1 VPETIT
7 HVSFSSAGGAGS
19 VARILSDE
27 QRRRGQDSQLISVI
41 TSDLRKSPLSAPLH
55 TMAAG
60 IDEYIVKAADFSAP
74 ISVLRDQV
82 RGLGLRDVAGVDIIH
97 LHGIN
102 GAMRLEDLHSVPKHT
117 RVVWTLHDMNP
128 FTGACHYS
136 LGCEGFKS
144 SCSGCPAVKSVFYK
158 RVSDLLTTKKE
169 AVAKVP
175 NLSVVSPSR
184 WLAEEAKHSTVFASQ
199 SISVIPNPID
209 PIFLGENSASSS
221 AKADKTEITSS
232 LRIIVVAKNLSDP
245 VKQVDTAVRAFHSAF
260 PHKGNATLTL
270 VGSGGKEFEGEG
282 VALTGPLAKSDLAR
296 VFAQSDVL
304 IVPSRGENAPLV
316 IGEAAASGCLPLV
329 ASVGGMSEMVSTLQ
343 HGSVF
348 ENTEELVHHLTALR
362 QVSIASKRQSRAAI
376 RSNAVLLYSPS
387 AAATEYDKVYSS

>member
-1 VPETIT
+1 MPETIT
-7 HVSFSSAGGAGS
+7 HVSFSRAGGAGS
-19 VARILSDE
+19 VARVLSDE
-27 QRRRGQDSQLISVI
+27 QRRRGQDSQLVSVI
-41 TSDLRKSPLSAPLH
+41 TSDLRKSPLSTPLH

-60 IDEYIVKAADFSAP
+60 IDEYIVKAADFSSP

-82 RGLGLRDVAGVDIIH
+82 NGLRIRDIAGVDIIH

-136 LGCEGFKS
+136 LGCEGFKR
-144 SCSGCPAVKSVFYK
+144 SCSECPAVKSVFYK

-209 PIFLGENSASSS
+209 PIFFEENIASGSAS
-221 AKADKTEITSS
+221 AKTDKTSS

-245 VKQVDTAVRAFHSAF
+245 VKQVDTAVRAFNSAF
-260 PHKGNATLTL
+260 PHKVNATLTL

-282 VALTGPLAKSDLAR
+282 VTLTGPLAKSDLAQA
-296 VFAQSDVL
+296 FAQSDVL
-304 IVPSRGENAPLV
+304 IVPSKGENAPLV

-329 ASVGGMSEMVSTLQ
+329 ASVGGMGEMVSALQ

-348 ENTEELVHHLTALR
+348 EHTEELIHHLTALR
-362 QVSIASKRQSRAAI
+362 QVSVATKRQLRAAI
-376 RSNAVLLYSPS
+376 RRNAVLLYSPS

>member
-1 VPETIT
+1 M
-7 HVSFSSAGGAGS
+7 
-19 VARILSDE
+19 
-27 QRRRGQDSQLISVI
+27 
-41 TSDLRKSPLSAPLH
+41 SDLARA
-55 TMAAG
+55 
-60 IDEYIVKAADFSAP
+60 
-74 ISVLRDQV
+74 
-82 RGLGLRDVAGVDIIH
+82 DIIH

-102 GAMRLEDLHSVPKHT
+102 GALRLEDLHSVPKRT

-136 LGCEGFKS
+136 LGCEGFKR
-144 SCSGCPAVKSVFYK
+144 SCSECPAVKSVFYK

-184 WLAEEAKHSTVFASQ
+184 WLAEEAKHSTVFGSH

-209 PIFLGENSASSS
+209 PIFLGENSART
-221 AKADKTEITSS
+221 KTDETNS
-232 LRIIVVAKNLSDP
+232 LRIIAVAKNLSDP

-282 VALTGPLAKSDLAR
+282 VALTGPLAKSDLAQA
-296 VFAQSDVL
+296 FAQSDLL
-304 IVPSRGENAPLV
+304 IVPSKGENAPLV

-329 ASVGGMSEMVSTLQ
+329 ASVGGMGEMVSSLQ

-348 ENTEELVHHLTALR
+348 ENTVELVHHLTALR
-362 QVSIASKRQSRAAI
+362 QVSVATKRQLRLAI
-376 RSNAVLLYSPS
+376 RRNAVLLYSPS

>member
-1 VPETIT
+1 
-7 HVSFSSAGGAGS
+7 VSFSSAGGAGS

-41 TSDLRKSPLSAPLH
+41 TNDLRKSPLSAPLH

-60 IDEYIVKAADFSAP
+60 IDEYIVKAADFSSP

-82 RGLGLRDVAGVDIIH
+82 NGLGMSDLARADIIH

-102 GAMRLEDLHSVPKHT
+102 GAMRLEELHSVPKHT

-144 SCSGCPAVKSVFYK
+144 SCSRCPAVKSVFYK

-184 WLAEEAKHSTVFASQ
+184 WLAEEAKHSMVFASH

-209 PIFLGENSASSS
+209 PIFLGENSAS
-221 AKADKTEITSS
+221 AKTDETSS
-232 LRIIVVAKNLSDP
+232 SRIIVVAKNLSDP
-245 VKQVDTAVRAFHSAF
+245 VKQVGTAVRAFHSAF

-282 VALTGPLAKSDLAR
+282 VTLTGPLAKSDLAQA
-296 VFAQSDVL
+296 FAQSDVL
-304 IVPSRGENAPLV
+304 IVPSKGENAPLV

-329 ASVGGMSEMVSTLQ
+329 ASVGGMGEMVSALQ

-348 ENTEELVHHLTALR
+348 EHTEELIHHLTALR
-362 QVSIASKRQSRAAI
+362 ELSIASKRQARAAI

>member
-1 VPETIT
+1 MTETIT

-60 IDEYIVKAADFSAP
+60 IDEYIVKAADFSSP

-82 RGLGLRDVAGVDIIH
+82 NGLGMSDLARADIIH

-184 WLAEEAKHSTVFASQ
+184 WLAEEAKHSTVFASH

-209 PIFLGENSASSS
+209 PIFLGENSAS
-221 AKADKTEITSS
+221 AKTDETSS

-245 VKQVDTAVRAFHSAF
+245 VKEVGTAVRAFRSAF
-260 PHKGNATLTL
+260 SNKGNATLTL

-282 VALTGPLAKSDLAR
+282 VTLTGPLAKSDLAQA
-296 VFAQSDVL
+296 FAQSDVL
-304 IVPSRGENAPLV
+304 IVPSKGENAPLV

-329 ASVGGMSEMVSTLQ
+329 ASVGGMGEMVSALQ

-348 ENTEELVHHLTALR
+348 EHTEELVHHLTALR
-362 QVSIASKRQSRAAI
+362 QVSVATKRQLRAAI
-376 RSNAVLLYSPS
+376 RRNAVLLYSPS

>member
-27 QRRRGQDSQLISVI
+27 QRRRGQDSQLVSVI
-41 TSDLRKSPLSAPLH
+41 TSDLRKSPLSTPLH

-60 IDEYIVKAADFSAP
+60 IDEYIVKAADFSSP

-82 RGLGLRDVAGVDIIH
+82 NGLRIRDIAGVDIIH

-158 RVSDLLTTKKE
+158 SVSDLLTTKKE

-184 WLAEEAKHSTVFASQ
+184 WLAEEAKHSTVFASH
-199 SISVIPNPID
+199 SISVVPNPID
-209 PIFLGENSASSS
+209 PIFLGENSAST
-221 AKADKTEITSS
+221 KTDETIS

-245 VKQVDTAVRAFHSAF
+245 VKQVDTAVRAFRSAF
-260 PHKGNATLTL
+260 PNKGNATLTL

-282 VALTGPLAKSDLAR
+282 VTLTGPLAKSDLAQA
-296 VFAQSDVL
+296 FAQSDVL
-304 IVPSRGENAPLV
+304 IVPSKGENAPLV

-329 ASVGGMSEMVSTLQ
+329 ASVGGMGEMVSALQ

-348 ENTEELVHHLTALR
+348 EHTEELIHHLTALR
-362 QVSIASKRQSRAAI
+362 QVSVATKRELRAAI
-376 RSNAVLLYSPS
+376 RRNAVLLYSPS

>member
-1 VPETIT
+1 MPQTIT

-60 IDEYIVKAADFSAP
+60 IDEYIVKAADFSSP

-82 RGLGLRDVAGVDIIH
+82 NGLGMSDLARADIIH

-102 GAMRLEDLHSVPKHT
+102 GAMRLEELHSVPKHT

-136 LGCEGFKS
+136 LGCEGFKN
-144 SCSGCPAVKSVFYK
+144 SCSRCPAVKSVFYK

-184 WLAEEAKHSTVFASQ
+184 WLAEEAKHSMVFASH

-209 PIFLGENSASSS
+209 PIFLGENSAS
-221 AKADKTEITSS
+221 AKTDETSS
-232 LRIIVVAKNLSDP
+232 SRIIVVAKNLSDP
-245 VKQVDTAVRAFHSAF
+245 VKQVGTAVRAFHSAF

-282 VALTGPLAKSDLAR
+282 VTLTGPLAKSDLAQA
-296 VFAQSDVL
+296 FAQSDVL
-304 IVPSRGENAPLV
+304 IVPSKGENAPLV

-329 ASVGGMSEMVSTLQ
+329 ASVGGMGEMVSALQ

-348 ENTEELVHHLTALR
+348 GNTEELVHHLTALR
-362 QVSIASKRQSRAAI
+362 QVSVATKRQLRLAI
-376 RSNAVLLYSPS
+376 RRNAVLLYSPS

>member
-1 VPETIT
+1 VTETIT
-7 HVSFSSAGGAGS
+7 HVSFSSAGGTGS

-27 QRRRGQDSQLISVI
+27 QRRRGQDSQLVSVI

-60 IDEYIVKAADFSAP
+60 IDEYIVKAADFSSP

-82 RGLGLRDVAGVDIIH
+82 NGLGMSDLARADIIH

-102 GAMRLEDLHSVPKHT
+102 GAMRLEELHSVPKHT

-144 SCSGCPAVKSVFYK
+144 SCSRCPAVKSVFYK

-184 WLAEEAKHSTVFASQ
+184 WLAEEAKHSMVFASH

-209 PIFLGENSASSS
+209 PIFLGENSAS
-221 AKADKTEITSS
+221 AKTDETSS
-232 LRIIVVAKNLSDP
+232 SRIIVVAKNLSDP
-245 VKQVDTAVRAFHSAF
+245 VKQVGTAVRAFHSAF

-282 VALTGPLAKSDLAR
+282 VTLTGPLAKSDLAQA
-296 VFAQSDVL
+296 FAQSDVL
-304 IVPSRGENAPLV
+304 IVPSKGENAPLV

-329 ASVGGMSEMVSTLQ
+329 ASVGGMGEMVSALQ

-348 ENTEELVHHLTALR
+348 EHTEELIHHLTALR
-362 QVSIASKRQSRAAI
+362 QVSVATKRQLRAAI
-376 RSNAVLLYSPS
+376 RRNAVLLYSPS

>member
-1 VPETIT
+1 MPETIT

-27 QRRRGQDSQLISVI
+27 QRRRGQDSQLITVT

-60 IDEYIVKAADFSAP
+60 IDEYIVKAADFSSP

-82 RGLGLRDVAGVDIIH
+82 NGLRIRDIAGVDIIH

-102 GAMRLEDLHSVPKHT
+102 GAMRLEALHSVPKNT

-136 LGCEGFKS
+136 LGCDGFKR

-184 WLAEEAKHSTVFASQ
+184 WLAEEAERSTVFASH

-209 PIFLGENSASSS
+209 PIFLGENSAST
-221 AKADKTEITSS
+221 KTDATSS

-282 VALTGPLAKSDLAR
+282 VTLTGPLAKSDLAQAF
-296 VFAQSDVL
+296 VQSDVL
-304 IVPSRGENAPLV
+304 IVPSKGENAPLV

-329 ASVGGMSEMVSTLQ
+329 ASVGGMGEMVSALQ

-348 ENTEELVHHLTALR
+348 ENTEELVQHLNALR
-362 QVSIASKRQSRAAI
+362 QVSVASKRQSRAAI
-376 RSNAVLLYSPS
+376 RRNAVLLYSPS

>member
-1 VPETIT
+1 
-7 HVSFSSAGGAGS
+7 
-19 VARILSDE
+19 
-27 QRRRGQDSQLISVI
+27 
-41 TSDLRKSPLSAPLH
+41 
-55 TMAAG
+55 
-60 IDEYIVKAADFSAP
+60 
-74 ISVLRDQV
+74 
-82 RGLGLRDVAGVDIIH
+82 
-97 LHGIN
+97 
-102 GAMRLEDLHSVPKHT
+102 MRLEELHSLPKHT

-184 WLAEEAKHSTVFASQ
+184 WLAEEAKHSMVFASH

-209 PIFLGENSASSS
+209 PIFLGENSAS
-221 AKADKTEITSS
+221 AKTDETSS

-245 VKQVDTAVRAFHSAF
+245 VKEVGTAVRAFHSAF

-282 VALTGPLAKSDLAR
+282 VTLTGPLAKSDLAQA
-296 VFAQSDVL
+296 FAQSDVL
-304 IVPSRGENAPLV
+304 IVPSKGENAPLV

-329 ASVGGMSEMVSTLQ
+329 ASVGGMGEMVSAIQ
-343 HGSVF
+343 HGDVF
-348 ENTEELVHHLTALR
+348 EHTEELVHHLTALR
-362 QVSIASKRQSRAAI
+362 QVSVASKRQSRAEI
-376 RSNAVLLYSPS
+376 RSNEVLLYSPS

>member
-1 VPETIT
+1 ME
-7 HVSFSSAGGAGS
+7 
-19 VARILSDE
+19 
-27 QRRRGQDSQLISVI
+27 
-41 TSDLRKSPLSAPLH
+41 
-55 TMAAG
+55 AG
-60 IDEYIVKAADFSAP
+60 IDEYIVKAADFSSP

-82 RGLGLRDVAGVDIIH
+82 NGLRMRDIAGADIIH

-136 LGCEGFKS
+136 LGCEGFKR
-144 SCSGCPAVKSVFYK
+144 SCSGCPAVKSIFYK

-175 NLSVVSPSR
+175 NLYVVSPSR
-184 WLAEEAKHSTVFASQ
+184 WLAEEAKHSTVFSSH
-199 SISVIPNPID
+199 SITVIPNPID
-209 PIFLGENSASSS
+209 PIFLGENSAS
-221 AKADKTEITSS
+221 AKTKVTSS

-245 VKQVDTAVRAFHSAF
+245 VKQVDIAVRAFRSAF

-270 VGSGGKEFEGEG
+270 VGAGGKKFEGEG
-282 VALTGPLAKSDLAR
+282 VTLTGPLAKFDLAQA
-296 VFAQSDVL
+296 FAQSDVL
-304 IVPSRGENAPLV
+304 IVPSKGENAPLV

-329 ASVGGMSEMVSTLQ
+329 ASVGGMGEMISALQ
-343 HGSVF
+343 HGSTF
-348 ENTEELVHHLTALR
+348 ENTEELVHLLTALR
-362 QVSIASKRQSRAAI
+362 QVSVVSKRQSRAEI
-376 RSNAVLLYSPS
+376 RSKAVLLYSPS

>member
-60 IDEYIVKAADFSAP
+60 IDEYIVKAADFSSP

-82 RGLGLRDVAGVDIIH
+82 NGLGMSDLARADIIH

-102 GAMRLEDLHSVPKHT
+102 GAMRLEELHSVPKHT

-144 SCSGCPAVKSVFYK
+144 SCSRCPAVKSVFYK

-184 WLAEEAKHSTVFASQ
+184 WLAEEAKHSMVFASH

-209 PIFLGENSASSS
+209 PIFLGENSAS
-221 AKADKTEITSS
+221 AKTDETSS
-232 LRIIVVAKNLSDP
+232 SRIIVVAKNLSDP
-245 VKQVDTAVRAFHSAF
+245 VKQVGTAVRAFHSAF

-282 VALTGPLAKSDLAR
+282 VTLTGPLAKSDLAQA
-296 VFAQSDVL
+296 FAQSDVL
-304 IVPSRGENAPLV
+304 IVPSKGENAPLV

-329 ASVGGMSEMVSTLQ
+329 ASVGGMGEMVSALQ

-348 ENTEELVHHLTALR
+348 EHTEELIHHLTALR
-362 QVSIASKRQSRAAI
+362 QVSVATKRQLRAAI
-376 RSNAVLLYSPS
+376 RRNAVLLYSPS

>member
-1 VPETIT
+1 MTETIT
-7 HVSFSSAGGAGS
+7 HVSFSSAGGTGS

-27 QRRRGQDSQLISVI
+27 QCRRGQDSQLISVI

-60 IDEYIVKAADFSAP
+60 VDEYIVKAADFSSP

-82 RGLGLRDVAGVDIIH
+82 NGLGMSDLARADIIH

-144 SCSGCPAVKSVFYK
+144 SCSRCPAVKSVFYK

-184 WLAEEAKHSTVFASQ
+184 WLAEEAKHSMVFASH

-209 PIFLGENSASSS
+209 PIFLGENSAS
-221 AKADKTEITSS
+221 AKTDETSS

-245 VKQVDTAVRAFHSAF
+245 VKQVGTAVRAFHSAF

-282 VALTGPLAKSDLAR
+282 VTLTGPLAKSDLAQA
-296 VFAQSDVL
+296 FAQSDVL
-304 IVPSRGENAPLV
+304 IVPSKGENAPLV

-329 ASVGGMSEMVSTLQ
+329 ASVGGMGEMVSALQ

-348 ENTEELVHHLTALR
+348 EHTKELVHHLTALR
-362 QVSIASKRQSRAAI
+362 QVSVATKRQLRAAI
-376 RSNAVLLYSPS
+376 RSQAVLLYSPS

>member
-1 VPETIT
+1 MTETIT
-7 HVSFSSAGGAGS
+7 HVSFSSAGGTGS

-60 IDEYIVKAADFSAP
+60 IDEYIVKAADFSSP

-82 RGLGLRDVAGVDIIH
+82 NGLGMSDLARADIIH

-102 GAMRLEDLHSVPKHT
+102 GAMRLEELHSVPKHT

-144 SCSGCPAVKSVFYK
+144 SCSRCPAVKSVFYK

-184 WLAEEAKHSTVFASQ
+184 WLAEEAKHSMVFASH
-199 SISVIPNPID
+199 SISVVPNPID
-209 PIFLGENSASSS
+209 PIFLGENSAS
-221 AKADKTEITSS
+221 AKTDETSS

-245 VKQVDTAVRAFHSAF
+245 VKQVGTAVRAFHSAF
-260 PHKGNATLTL
+260 PHRGNATLTL

-282 VALTGPLAKSDLAR
+282 VTLTGPLAKSDLAQA
-296 VFAQSDVL
+296 FAQSDVL
-304 IVPSRGENAPLV
+304 IVPSKGENAPLV

-329 ASVGGMSEMVSTLQ
+329 ASVGGMGEMVSALQ
-343 HGSVF
+343 HGSMF
-348 ENTEELVHHLTALR
+348 ENNEELVHHLTALR
-362 QVSIASKRQSRAAI
+362 QVSVVSKRQARAEI

-387 AAATEYDKVYSS
+387 AAATEYDKVYLS

>member
-60 IDEYIVKAADFSAP
+60 IDEYIVKAADFSSP

-82 RGLGLRDVAGVDIIH
+82 NGLGIRDIAGVDIIH

-184 WLAEEAKHSTVFASQ
+184 WLAEEAKHSTVFASH

-209 PIFLGENSASSS
+209 PIFLGENSAS
-221 AKADKTEITSS
+221 AKTDETSS

-282 VALTGPLAKSDLAR
+282 VTLTGPLAKSDLAQA
-296 VFAQSDVL
+296 FAQSDVL
-304 IVPSRGENAPLV
+304 IVPSKGENAPLV

-329 ASVGGMSEMVSTLQ
+329 ASVGGMGEMVSALQ

-362 QVSIASKRQSRAAI
+362 QVSVASKRQLRAAI
-376 RSNAVLLYSPS
+376 RRNAVLLYSPS

>member
-1 VPETIT
+1 VTETIT
-7 HVSFSSAGGAGS
+7 HVSFSSAGGTGS

-60 IDEYIVKAADFSAP
+60 IDEYIVKAADFSSP

-82 RGLGLRDVAGVDIIH
+82 NGLGMSDLARADIIH

-102 GAMRLEDLHSVPKHT
+102 GAMRLEELHSVPKHT

-144 SCSGCPAVKSVFYK
+144 SCSRCPAVKSVFYK

-184 WLAEEAKHSTVFASQ
+184 WLAEEAKHSMVFASH

-209 PIFLGENSASSS
+209 PIFLGENSAS
-221 AKADKTEITSS
+221 AKTDETSS
-232 LRIIVVAKNLSDP
+232 SRIIVVAKNLSDP
-245 VKQVDTAVRAFHSAF
+245 VKQVGTAVRAFHSAF

-282 VALTGPLAKSDLAR
+282 VTLTGPLAKSDLAQA
-296 VFAQSDVL
+296 FAQSDVL
-304 IVPSRGENAPLV
+304 IVPSKGENAPLV

-329 ASVGGMSEMVSTLQ
+329 ASVGGMGEMVSALQ

-348 ENTEELVHHLTALR
+348 EHTEELIHHLTALR
-362 QVSIASKRQSRAAI
+362 ELSIASKRQARAAI

>member
-1 VPETIT
+1 MPETIT

-27 QRRRGQDSQLISVI
+27 QRRRGQNSQLISVI
-41 TSDLRKSPLSAPLH
+41 TSDLRKSPLSAPVH

-60 IDEYIVKAADFSAP
+60 IDEYIVRASDFSSP
-74 ISVLRDQV
+74 ISVFRDQV
-82 RGLGLRDVAGVDIIH
+82 NGLGMRGVAGVDIIH

-136 LGCEGFKS
+136 LGCDGFKD

-158 RVSDLLTTKKE
+158 RVSDLLTAKKE

-175 NLSVVSPSR
+175 NLTVVSPSR
-184 WLAEEAKHSTVFASQ
+184 WLAEEAKHSTVFASHP
-199 SISVIPNPID
+199 ISVIPNPID
-209 PIFLGENSASSS
+209 PIFLGKNSASP
-221 AKADKTEITSS
+221 KTDQTDSF
-232 LRIIVVAKNLSDP
+232 RVIVVAKNLSDP
-245 VKQVDTAVRAFHSAF
+245 VKQVDIAVQAFHSAF
-260 PHKGNATLTL
+260 PCKGNATLTL

-282 VALTGPLAKSDLAR
+282 VALTGPLAKSDLAQ

-304 IVPSRGENAPLV
+304 IVPSKGENAPLV
-316 IGEAAASGCLPLV
+316 IGEAAASGCLSLV
-329 ASVGGMSEMVSTLQ
+329 ASVGGMGEMVSALQ
-343 HGSVF
+343 QGSVF
-348 ENTEELVHHLTALR
+348 ESTEELVHHLTALR
-362 QVSIASKRQSRAAI
+362 QVSIASKRQSRSEIRRNAALI
-376 RSNAVLLYSPS
+376 YSPS
-387 AAATEYDKVYSS
+387 AVASEYAKVYST

>member
-1 VPETIT
+1 MTETIT
-7 HVSFSSAGGAGS
+7 HVSFSSAGGTGS

-41 TSDLRKSPLSAPLH
+41 TSDLRKSPLSAPLQ

-60 IDEYIVKAADFSAP
+60 IDEYIVKAADFSSP

-82 RGLGLRDVAGVDIIH
+82 SGLGIRDVAGVDIIH

-102 GAMRLEDLHSVPKHT
+102 GAMRLENLHSVPKHT

-144 SCSGCPAVKSVFYK
+144 SCAGCPAVKSVFYK

-184 WLAEEAKHSTVFASQ
+184 WLAEEAKHSMVFASH

-209 PIFLGENSASSS
+209 PIFLGENSAS
-221 AKADKTEITSS
+221 AKTDETSS
-232 LRIIVVAKNLSDP
+232 SRIIVVAKNLSDP
-245 VKQVDTAVRAFHSAF
+245 VKQVGTAVRAFHSAF

-282 VALTGPLAKSDLAR
+282 VTLTGPLAKSDLAQA
-296 VFAQSDVL
+296 FAQSDVL
-304 IVPSRGENAPLV
+304 IVPSKGENAPLV

-329 ASVGGMSEMVSTLQ
+329 ASVGGMGEMVSALQ

-348 ENTEELVHHLTALR
+348 EHTEELIHHLTALR
-362 QVSIASKRQSRAAI
+362 ELSIASKRQARAAI

>member
-1 VPETIT
+1 MTETIT
-7 HVSFSSAGGAGS
+7 HVSFSSAGGTGS

-60 IDEYIVKAADFSAP
+60 IDEYIVKAADFSSP

-82 RGLGLRDVAGVDIIH
+82 NGLGMSDLARADIIH

-102 GAMRLEDLHSVPKHT
+102 GAMRLEELHSVPKHT

-144 SCSGCPAVKSVFYK
+144 SCSRCPAVKSVFYK

-184 WLAEEAKHSTVFASQ
+184 WLAEEAKHSMVFASH

-209 PIFLGENSASSS
+209 PIFLGENSAS
-221 AKADKTEITSS
+221 AKTDETSS

-245 VKQVDTAVRAFHSAF
+245 VKQVGTAVRAFHSAF

-282 VALTGPLAKSDLAR
+282 VTLTGPLAKSDLAQA
-296 VFAQSDVL
+296 FAQSDVL
-304 IVPSRGENAPLV
+304 IVPSKGENAPLV

-329 ASVGGMSEMVSTLQ
+329 ASVGGMGEMVSALQ

-348 ENTEELVHHLTALR
+348 EHTEELIHHLTALR
-362 QVSIASKRQSRAAI
+362 QVSVATKRQLRAAI
-376 RSNAVLLYSPS
+376 RRNAVLLYSPS

>member
-1 VPETIT
+1 MTETIT
-7 HVSFSSAGGAGS
+7 HVSFSSAGGTGS

-60 IDEYIVKAADFSAP
+60 IDEYIVKAADFSSP

-82 RGLGLRDVAGVDIIH
+82 NGLGMSDLARADIIH

-102 GAMRLEDLHSVPKHT
+102 GAMRLEELHSVPKHT

-144 SCSGCPAVKSVFYK
+144 SCSRCPAVKSVFYK

-184 WLAEEAKHSTVFASQ
+184 WLAEEAKHSMVFASH

-209 PIFLGENSASSS
+209 PIFLGENSAS
-221 AKADKTEITSS
+221 AKTDETSS
-232 LRIIVVAKNLSDP
+232 LRIIVVAKNLSEP
-245 VKQVDTAVRAFHSAF
+245 VKQVGTAVRAFHSAF

-282 VALTGPLAKSDLAR
+282 VTLTGPLAKSDLAQA
-296 VFAQSDVL
+296 FAQSDVL
-304 IVPSRGENAPLV
+304 IVPSKGENAPLV

-329 ASVGGMSEMVSTLQ
+329 ASVGGMGEMVSALQ

-348 ENTEELVHHLTALR
+348 EHTEELVHHLTALR
-362 QVSIASKRQSRAAI
+362 QVSVATKRQLRAAI
-376 RSNAVLLYSPS
+376 RRNAVLLYSPS

>member
-1 VPETIT
+1 
-7 HVSFSSAGGAGS
+7 
-19 VARILSDE
+19 
-27 QRRRGQDSQLISVI
+27 
-41 TSDLRKSPLSAPLH
+41 
-55 TMAAG
+55 MAAG
-60 IDEYIVKAADFSAP
+60 IDEYIVKAADFSSP

-82 RGLGLRDVAGVDIIH
+82 NGLGMSDLARADIIH

-102 GAMRLEDLHSVPKHT
+102 GAMRLEELHSVPKHT

-144 SCSGCPAVKSVFYK
+144 SCSRCPAVKSVFYK

-184 WLAEEAKHSTVFASQ
+184 WLAEEAKHSMVFASH

-209 PIFLGENSASSS
+209 PIFLGENSAS
-221 AKADKTEITSS
+221 AKTDETSS
-232 LRIIVVAKNLSDP
+232 SRIIVVAKNLSDP
-245 VKQVDTAVRAFHSAF
+245 VKQVGTAVRAFHSAF

-282 VALTGPLAKSDLAR
+282 VTLTGPLAKSDLAQA
-296 VFAQSDVL
+296 FAQSDVL
-304 IVPSRGENAPLV
+304 IVPSKGENAPLV

-329 ASVGGMSEMVSTLQ
+329 ASVGGMGEMVSALQ

-362 QVSIASKRQSRAAI
+362 QVSVATRQRSRAAI
-376 RSNAVLLYSPS
+376 RTNAVLLYGPS

>member
-41 TSDLRKSPLSAPLH
+41 TSDLRKFPLSAPLH

-60 IDEYIVKAADFSAP
+60 IDEYIVKAADFSSP

-82 RGLGLRDVAGVDIIH
+82 SGLGIRDVAGVDIIH

-144 SCSGCPAVKSVFYK
+144 SCAGCPAVKSVFYK
-158 RVSDLLTTKKE
+158 RVSDLLTTKNE

-184 WLAEEAKHSTVFASQ
+184 WLAEEAKHSTVFASH

-209 PIFLGENSASSS
+209 PIFLGENSASAS
-221 AKADKTEITSS
+221 AKTDETSS

-260 PHKGNATLTL
+260 PHKVNATLTL

-282 VALTGPLAKSDLAR
+282 VSLTGPLAKSDLAQ

-316 IGEAAASGCLPLV
+316 IGEAAASGCIPLV
-329 ASVGGMSEMVSTLQ
+329 ASVGGMSEMVSRLQ
-343 HGSVF
+343 HGRVF
-348 ENTEELVHHLTALR
+348 ENTEELVHHLTAFREL
-362 QVSIASKRQSRAAI
+362 SIASKRQARAAI

>member
-41 TSDLRKSPLSAPLH
+41 TNDLRKSPLSAPLH

-60 IDEYIVKAADFSAP
+60 IDEYIVKAADFSSP

-82 RGLGLRDVAGVDIIH
+82 SGLGIRDVAGVDIIH

-144 SCSGCPAVKSVFYK
+144 SCAGCPAVKSVFYK
-158 RVSDLLTTKKE
+158 RVSDLLTTKNE

-184 WLAEEAKHSTVFASQ
+184 WLAEEAKHSTVFASH

-209 PIFLGENSASSS
+209 PIFLGENSASAS
-221 AKADKTEITSS
+221 AKTDETSS

-260 PHKGNATLTL
+260 PHKVNATLTL

-282 VALTGPLAKSDLAR
+282 VSLTGPLAKSDLAQ

-316 IGEAAASGCLPLV
+316 IGEAAASGCIPLV
-329 ASVGGMSEMVSTLQ
+329 ASVGGMSEMVSRLQ
-343 HGSVF
+343 HGRVF
-348 ENTEELVHHLTALR
+348 ENTEELVHHLTAFREL
-362 QVSIASKRQSRAAI
+362 SIASKRQARAAI

>member
-1 VPETIT
+1 MHETIT
-7 HVSFSSAGGAGS
+7 HVSFSRAGGAGS

-27 QRRRGQDSQLISVI
+27 QRRRGQDSQLISII

-55 TMAAG
+55 TMTAG
-60 IDEYIVKAADFSAP
+60 IDEYIVKAADFSSP

-82 RGLGLRDVAGVDIIH
+82 NGLRISDIAGVDIIH

-136 LGCEGFKS
+136 LGCEGFKT
-144 SCSGCPAVKSVFYK
+144 SCSRCPAVKSVFYK
-158 RVSDLLTTKKE
+158 SVSDLLTTKKE

-184 WLAEEAKHSTVFASQ
+184 WLAEEAKHSTVFASH

-209 PIFLGENSASSS
+209 PIFLGVNSAS
-221 AKADKTEITSS
+221 TETDETSS

-260 PHKGNATLTL
+260 PHKGNNTLTL

-282 VALTGPLAKSDLAR
+282 VTLTGPLAKSDLAQA
-296 VFAQSDVL
+296 FAQSDVL
-304 IVPSRGENAPLV
+304 IVPSKGENAPLV

-329 ASVGGMSEMVSTLQ
+329 ASVGGMGEMVSALQ

-348 ENTEELVHHLTALR
+348 ERTEELIHHLTALR
-362 QVSIASKRQSRAAI
+362 QVSVVSKRQSRAEI
-376 RSNAVLLYSPS
+376 RSQAALLYSPS

>member
-1 VPETIT
+1 MPKTIA

-19 VARILSDE
+19 VARILSEE
-27 QRRRGQDSQLISVI
+27 QRRRGQDSQIISI
-41 TSDLRKSPLSAPLH
+41 TTSDLRKSPLSAPLH

-60 IDEYIVKAADFSAP
+60 IDEYIVKAADFSSP

-82 RGLGLRDVAGVDIIH
+82 NGLRTRDIAGVDIIH

-102 GAMRLEDLHSVPKHT
+102 GAMSLEDLHSVPKHT

-136 LGCEGFKS
+136 LGCEGFKR

-158 RVSDLLTTKKE
+158 RVSDLLTIKKE

-184 WLAEEAKHSTVFASQ
+184 WLAEEAKHSTVFASH

-209 PIFLGENSASSS
+209 PIFLGESSAST
-221 AKADKTEITSS
+221 KTDETRS

-245 VKQVDTAVRAFHSAF
+245 VKQVDSAVRAFHSAF

-282 VALTGPLAKSDLAR
+282 VTLTGPLAKSDLAQA
-296 VFAQSDVL
+296 FAQSDVL
-304 IVPSRGENAPLV
+304 IVPSKGENAPLV

-329 ASVGGMSEMVSTLQ
+329 ASVGGMGEMVSALQ
-343 HGSVF
+343 HGSMF
-348 ENTEELVHHLTALR
+348 ENNEELVQHLTALR
-362 QVSIASKRQSRAAI
+362 QVSVVSKRQARAEI

>member
-1 VPETIT
+1 MPETIT

-27 QRRRGQDSQLISVI
+27 QRRRGQDSHLISVI
-41 TSDLRKSPLSAPLH
+41 TSDLRKAPLSAPLH

-60 IDEYIVKAADFSAP
+60 IDEYIVKTADFSSP
-74 ISVLRDQV
+74 ISVFRDQV
-82 RGLGLRDVAGVDIIH
+82 KGLGILNIAGVDIIH

-102 GAMRLEDLHSVPKHT
+102 GAMRLEDLHSVPRHT

-144 SCSGCPAVKSVFYK
+144 SCSGCPAVKSAFDK
-158 RVSDLLTTKKE
+158 RISKLLTSKKE

-184 WLAEEAKHSTVFASQ
+184 WLAEEARHSSVFASH

-209 PIFLGENSASSS
+209 PIFLIENSGRTRT
-221 AKADKTEITSS
+221 DETRS
-232 LRIIVVAKNLSDP
+232 LRTIVVAKNLSDP
-245 VKQVDTAVRAFHSAF
+245 VKQVDTAVRAFHLAF
-260 PHKGNATLTL
+260 PNKLDAALTL

-282 VALTGPLAKSDLAR
+282 VTLTGPLEKSDLAQA
-296 VFAQSDVL
+296 FSQSDVL
-304 IVPSRGENAPLV
+304 IVPSKGENAPLV

-329 ASVGGMSEMVSTLQ
+329 ARVGGMGEMVSALQ
-343 HGSVF
+343 HGSMF
-348 ENTEELVHHLTALR
+348 ENTEELVQHLTTLR
-362 QVSIASKRQSRAAI
+362 QVSVATRQRSRSAI
-376 RSNAVLLYSPS
+376 RRNAALLYSPS

>member
-1 VPETIT
+1 MPETIT

-27 QRRRGQDSQLISVI
+27 QRRRGQDSQLISII
-41 TSDLRKSPLSAPLH
+41 TSDLRKSTLSAPLH

-60 IDEYIVKAADFSAP
+60 IDEYIVKAADFSSP

-82 RGLGLRDVAGVDIIH
+82 NGLGIRDIAGVDIIH

-144 SCSGCPAVKSVFYK
+144 SCAGCPAVKSVFYK

-184 WLAEEAKHSTVFASQ
+184 WLAEEAKHSMVFASH

-209 PIFLGENSASSS
+209 PIFLGENSAS
-221 AKADKTEITSS
+221 AKTDETSS

-245 VKQVDTAVRAFHSAF
+245 VKQVGTAVRAFHSAF

-282 VALTGPLAKSDLAR
+282 VTLTGPLAKSDLAQA
-296 VFAQSDVL
+296 FAQSDVL
-304 IVPSRGENAPLV
+304 IVPSKGENAPLV

-329 ASVGGMSEMVSTLQ
+329 ASVGGMGEMVSALQ

-348 ENTEELVHHLTALR
+348 EHTEELIHHLTALR
-362 QVSIASKRQSRAAI
+362 QVSVATKQQLRAAI
-376 RSNAVLLYSPS
+376 RRNAVLLYSPS

>member
-1 VPETIT
+1 MPETIT

-27 QRRRGQDSQLISVI
+27 QRRRGQDSQIISVI

-60 IDEYIVKAADFSAP
+60 IDEYTVKAADFSSP

-82 RGLGLRDVAGVDIIH
+82 SGLGIRDIAGADIIH

-158 RVSDLLTTKKE
+158 RVSDLLTRKKE

-175 NLSVVSPSR
+175 NLSVVSPSL
-184 WLAEEAKHSTVFASQ
+184 WLAEEATHSTVFASQ

-209 PIFLGENSASSS
+209 PIFLGENSASSI
-221 AKADKTEITSS
+221 DKTDMTSS

-245 VKQVDTAVRAFHSAF
+245 LKQVDTAVRAFHSAF
-260 PHKGNATLTL
+260 PQEGNATLTL

-282 VALTGPLAKSDLAR
+282 VALTGPLTKSDLAR

-316 IGEAAASGCLPLV
+316 IGEAAASGCIPLV

-343 HGSVF
+343 HGGVF

-376 RSNAVLLYSPS
+376 RSNAVLIYSPS
-387 AAATEYDKVYSS
+387 VAATEYDKVYSS

>member
-1 VPETIT
+1 MTETIT
-7 HVSFSSAGGAGS
+7 HVSFSSAGGTGS

-41 TSDLRKSPLSAPLH
+41 TSDLRKSPFSAPLH

-60 IDEYIVKAADFSAP
+60 IDEYIVKAADFSSP

-82 RGLGLRDVAGVDIIH
+82 NGLGMSDLARADIIH

-144 SCSGCPAVKSVFYK
+144 SCSRCPAVKSVFYK

-184 WLAEEAKHSTVFASQ
+184 WLAEEAKHSMVFASH

-209 PIFLGENSASSS
+209 PIFLGENSAS
-221 AKADKTEITSS
+221 AKTDETSS

-245 VKQVDTAVRAFHSAF
+245 VKQVGTAVRAFHSAF

-282 VALTGPLAKSDLAR
+282 VTLTGPLAKSDLAQA
-296 VFAQSDVL
+296 FAQSDVL
-304 IVPSRGENAPLV
+304 IVPSKGENAPLV

-329 ASVGGMSEMVSTLQ
+329 ASVGGMGEMVSALQ

-348 ENTEELVHHLTALR
+348 EHTKDLVHHLTALR
-362 QVSIASKRQSRAAI
+362 QVSVATKRQLRAAI
-376 RSNAVLLYSPS
+376 RSQAVLLYSPS

>member
-1 VPETIT
+1 MPETIT
-7 HVSFSSAGGAGS
+7 HVSFSRAGGAGS
-19 VARILSDE
+19 VARVLSDE
-27 QRRRGQDSQLISVI
+27 QRRRGQDSQLVSVI
-41 TSDLRKSPLSAPLH
+41 TSDLRKSPLSTPLH

-60 IDEYIVKAADFSAP
+60 IDEYIVKAADFSSP

-82 RGLGLRDVAGVDIIH
+82 NGLRIRDIAGVDIIH

-184 WLAEEAKHSTVFASQ
+184 WLAEEAKHSTVFASH

-209 PIFLGENSASSS
+209 PIFLGENSAS
-221 AKADKTEITSS
+221 AKTDETSS
-232 LRIIVVAKNLSDP
+232 SRIIVVAKNLSDP
-245 VKQVDTAVRAFHSAF
+245 VKQVGTAVRAFHSAF

-282 VALTGPLAKSDLAR
+282 VTLTGPLAKSDLAQA
-296 VFAQSDVL
+296 FAQSDVL
-304 IVPSRGENAPLV
+304 IVPSKGENAPLV

-329 ASVGGMSEMVSTLQ
+329 ASVGGMGEMVSALQ

-348 ENTEELVHHLTALR
+348 EHTEELIHHLTALR
-362 QVSIASKRQSRAAI
+362 QVSVATKRQLRAAI
-376 RSNAVLLYSPS
+376 RRNAVLLYSPS

>member
-1 VPETIT
+1 MPKTIA

-19 VARILSDE
+19 VARILSEE
-27 QRRRGQDSQLISVI
+27 QRRRGQDSQIISI
-41 TSDLRKSPLSAPLH
+41 TTSDLRKSPLSAPLH

-60 IDEYIVKAADFSAP
+60 IDEYIVKAADFSSP
-74 ISVLRDQV
+74 ISVVRDQV
-82 RGLGLRDVAGVDIIH
+82 SGLRTRDIAGVDIIH

-102 GAMRLEDLHSVPKHT
+102 GAMSLEDLHSVPKHT

-136 LGCEGFKS
+136 LGCEGFKR

-158 RVSDLLTTKKE
+158 RVSDLLTIKKE

-175 NLSVVSPSR
+175 NLSIVSPSR
-184 WLAEEAKHSTVFASQ
+184 WLAEEAKHSTVFASH

-209 PIFLGENSASSS
+209 PIFLGENSAST
-221 AKADKTEITSS
+221 KTDETSS

-260 PHKGNATLTL
+260 PHKGNTTLTL

-282 VALTGPLAKSDLAR
+282 VALTGPLAKSDLAQAL
-296 VFAQSDVL
+296 AQSDVL
-304 IVPSRGENAPLV
+304 IVPSKGENAPLV

-329 ASVGGMSEMVSTLQ
+329 ASVGGMGEMVSALQ

-362 QVSIASKRQSRAAI
+362 QVSVATKRQLRAAI
-376 RSNAVLLYSPS
+376 QRNAVFLYSPS

>member
-1 VPETIT
+1 MTETIT
-7 HVSFSSAGGAGS
+7 HVSFSSAGGTGS

-60 IDEYIVKAADFSAP
+60 IDEYIVKAADFSSP

-82 RGLGLRDVAGVDIIH
+82 NGLGMSDLARADIIH

-102 GAMRLEDLHSVPKHT
+102 GAVRLEDLHSIPQNT

-136 LGCEGFKS
+136 LGCEGFKR
-144 SCSGCPAVKSVFYK
+144 SCSECPAVKSVFYK

-184 WLAEEAKHSTVFASQ
+184 WLAEEAKHSTVFGSH

-209 PIFLGENSASSS
+209 PIFLGENSART
-221 AKADKTEITSS
+221 KTDETNS
-232 LRIIVVAKNLSDP
+232 LRIIAVAKNLSDP

-282 VALTGPLAKSDLAR
+282 VTLTGPLAKSDLAQA
-296 VFAQSDVL
+296 FAQSDVL
-304 IVPSRGENAPLV
+304 VVPSKGENAPLV

-329 ASVGGMSEMVSTLQ
+329 ASVGGMGEMVSALQ
-343 HGSVF
+343 HGSMF
-348 ENTEELVHHLTALR
+348 GNTEELVHHLNALR
-362 QVSIASKRQSRAAI
+362 QLPVATRQQSRAAI
-376 RSNAVLLYSPS
+376 RKSAVLLYSPS
-387 AAATEYDKVYSS
+387 AAAKEYDKVYSS

>member
-1 VPETIT
+1 MPKTII

-55 TMAAG
+55 TTAAG
-60 IDEYIVKAADFSAP
+60 IDEYIVKAADFSSP

-82 RGLGLRDVAGVDIIH
+82 NGLQMRDIDGVDIVH

-102 GAMRLEDLHSVPKHT
+102 GAMRLEDLHSVPKRT

-128 FTGACHYS
+128 FTGGCHYS
-136 LGCEGFKS
+136 LGCEGFKR
-144 SCSGCPAVKSVFYK
+144 SCSGCPAVKSAFYK

-169 AVAKVP
+169 SVAKVP

-184 WLAEEAKHSTVFASQ
+184 WLAEEAKHSTVFGSH

-209 PIFLGENSASSS
+209 PIFLGENSVRTKEDES
-221 AKADKTEITSS
+221 SS

-282 VALTGPLAKSDLAR
+282 VTLTGPLAKSDLAQA
-296 VFAQSDVL
+296 FAQSDVL

-329 ASVGGMSEMVSTLQ
+329 ASVGGMGEMVSALQ
-343 HGSVF
+343 HGSIF
-348 ENTEELVHHLTALR
+348 ENTEGLVQHLTALR
-362 QVSIASKRQSRAAI
+362 QVSVVSKRQSRAEI
-376 RSNAVLLYSPS
+376 RRNAVLLYSPS